1 MDSLFDDI
9 GDAFS
14 GFALQ
19 NLLEIAIITIVLF
32 WLLRLLSGTTAMTV
46 VRGIALVALAIIIL
60 SRVFDSVVLHWL
72 AGNAVAVLTLF
83 VLIVFQPE
91 FRRAMERVGRAGGL
105 ASLLFAPAAQSDR
118 DVVTVLSAAAA
129 AMGARNVG
137 AIVVVERETGL
148 QDVVETGI
156 AVDAEPTAELL
167 EGIFQPGGPL
177 HDGAVVVRGG
187 RVVAASCMLP
197 TAINQQAVDPHLGT
211 RHRAAV
217 GITEQTD
224 AVVVV
229 VSEESG
235 EISVAA
241 DGKLHRP
248 LNRRRLEN
256 ALAALLHGG
265 NGRAR
270 RSETAPVR
278 R

>member
-19 NLLEIAIITIVLF
+19 NLLEVAIITVVLF

-46 VRGIALVALAIIIL
+46 VRGIALIALAIIIL
-60 SRVFDSVVLHWL
+60 SRVLDSVVLNWL
-72 AGNAVAVLTLF
+72 AGNAVAVLALF

-91 FRRAMERVGRAGGL
+91 FRRALERIGRAGGL
-105 ASLLFAPAAQSDR
+105 ASVLFAPAAQSYR
-118 DVVTVLSAAAA
+118 DFVTVLSDAAA
-129 AMGARNVG
+129 AMAARKVG
-137 AIVVVERETGL
+137 AIIVVERETGL

-156 AVDAEPTAELL
+156 AVDASPTAELL

-177 HDGAVVVRGG
+177 HDGAVVVRHG

-229 VSEESG
+229 VSEERG
-235 EISVAA
+235 EISLAA
-241 DGKLHRP
+241 DGRLLRP
-248 LNRRRLEN
+248 LDRRRLEN
-256 ALAALLHGG
+256 ALATLLHSG
-265 NGRAR
+265 NGRVR
-270 RSETAPVR
+270 RGETAPVR